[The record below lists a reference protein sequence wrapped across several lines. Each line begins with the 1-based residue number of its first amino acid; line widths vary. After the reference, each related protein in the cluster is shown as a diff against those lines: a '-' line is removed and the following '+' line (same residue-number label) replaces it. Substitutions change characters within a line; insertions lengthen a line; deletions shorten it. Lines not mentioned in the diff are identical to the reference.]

1 VPRRLRQ
8 RSSRPPPDLSD
19 QVYRRADYGA
29 EQAREDIAMN
39 VTAMSLLWTVLKI
52 LVMVGFVV
60 NIGALL
66 TWYDRRGGA
75 MMQDRIGP
83 NRAALKI
90 GTFELRIAGL
100 LHTAADGL
108 KFFTKEDFMPPKA
121 DKLLF
126 SLAPMLALFPV
137 IALTAVIPFGETIVP
152 ESIVRTVCRNG
163 AQYVAMANGACPA
176 NFTAETVWPAVA
188 RHGLAN
194 AATAIPLQIASLNVG
209 ILYVF
214 AMAGQGIV
222 GAAIA
227 GWSSDNKFSLM
238 GALRAASQMVSYEV
252 TMGLTLIG
260 AMMIYG
266 SVRLEDM
273 VLWQGEN
280 SWGIFVQPLAFFLF
294 FASAIAESKRIPFD
308 LPEAE
313 SELVSGYFTE
323 YSGMKFG
330 MFYFAEYMEV
340 ATSSMLLVLIFLGG
354 WHLPFLHRDGIT
366 IAFGDTLLVH
376 QRMPHIWV
384 VILGVLA
391 FFGKTIV
398 LCWVQAFVRWSLPRF
413 RYDQLMKLG
422 WTVLLPASLA
432 NIFVTGIVWLAIQSG
447 GESTASALK
456 VAADISQGLV
466 AATITALVIWAIVG
480 LLKTTPHARAIIG
493 SSAKYAAAAG
503 GAKEAPITG

>member
-1 VPRRLRQ
+1 MTGTQ
-8 RSSRPPPDLSD
+8 
-19 QVYRRADYGA
+19 
-29 EQAREDIAMN
+29 
-39 VTAMSLLWTVLKI
+39 LLWTVVKI

-83 NRAALKI
+83 NRAGLKI
-90 GTFELRIAGL
+90 GKFELRIAGL

-126 SLAPMLALFPV
+126 SLAPILALFPV
-137 IALTAVIPFGETIVP
+137 LALTAVIPFGETIVP
-152 ESIVRTVCRNG
+152 ESVVRTVCKNG
-163 AQYVAMANGACPA
+163 AQYAAMVNDACPA
-176 NFTAETVWPAVA
+176 GFSPETVWPAVP
-188 RHGLAN
+188 RHGISAGF
-194 AATAIPLQIASLNVG
+194 TSIPLQIATLNVG
-209 ILYVF
+209 ILFIF

-227 GWSSDNKFSLM
+227 GWASDNKFSLM

-252 TMGLTLIG
+252 TLGLTLVG
-260 AMMIYG
+260 AFMVYG

-280 SWGIFVQPLAFFLF
+280 AWGIFVQPLAFVLF
-294 FASAIAESKRIPFD
+294 FAAAIAETKRIPFD

-330 MFYFAEYMEV
+330 MFYFAEYMEI
-340 ATSSMLLVLIFLGG
+340 ATSSMLLVTIFLGG
-354 WHLPFLHRDGIT
+354 WNLPFLHRDGLT
-366 IAFGDTLLVH
+366 IAFGETELLH
-376 QRMPHIWV
+376 SRMPHVWV
-384 VILGVLA
+384 VIIGVLA
-391 FFGKTIV
+391 FFGKTIL
-398 LCWVQAFVRWSLPRF
+398 LCWLQAFVRWSLPRF

-432 NIFVTGIVWLAIQSG
+432 NIFVTGIVYLALQSAG
-447 GESTASALK
+447 PGTADGLK
-456 VAADISQGLV
+456 VAADLTQGFTAALITGLV
-466 AATITALVIWAIVG
+466 LWAVIGFLKTPARKEAIV
-480 LLKTTPHARAIIG
+480 G
-493 SSAKYAAAAG
+493 SSAKLAAAAG
-503 GAKEAPITG
+503 GTKEGPITDPGPGATEAA

>member
-1 VPRRLRQ
+1 
-8 RSSRPPPDLSD
+8 
-19 QVYRRADYGA
+19 
-29 EQAREDIAMN
+29 MN
-39 VTAMSLLWTVLKI
+39 VTGLSVLWTVLKI
-52 LVMVGFVV
+52 LLMVGFVV

-83 NRAALKI
+83 NRAGLKI
-90 GTFELRIAGL
+90 GKFELRIAGL

-137 IALTAVIPFGETIVP
+137 IALTAVIPFGETLQP
-152 ESIVRTVCRNG
+152 ESIVRTVCKSG
-163 AQYVAMANGACPA
+163 SQYQAMVNGACAAGFSP
-176 NFTAETVWPAVA
+176 ETVWPAVA
-188 RHGLAN
+188 RHGISN
-194 AATAIPLQIASLNVG
+194 PATAIPMQIATLNVG
-209 ILYVF
+209 ILFIF
-214 AMAGQGIV
+214 AIAGQGIV

-252 TMGLTLIG
+252 TLGLTLVG
-260 AMMIYG
+260 AMMVYG

-280 SWGIFVQPLAFFLF
+280 TWGIFVQPLAFFLF
-294 FASAIAESKRIPFD
+294 FAAAIAESKRIPFD

-340 ATSSMLLVLIFLGG
+340 ATSSMLLVLVFLGG
-354 WHLPFLHRDGIT
+354 WHLPFLHRDGLT
-366 IAFGDTLLVH
+366 IAFGDTTLLH
-376 QRMPHIWV
+376 TRIPHIWV
-384 VILGVLA
+384 VIIGILA

-398 LCWVQAFVRWSLPRF
+398 LCWLQAFIRWSLPRF

-422 WTVLLPASLA
+422 WTVLLPASLG
-432 NIFVTGIVWLAIQSG
+432 NIFVTGIGWLAIDSG
-447 GESTASALK
+447 GEATASALK
-456 VAADISQGLV
+456 LLADVSQGV
-466 AATITALVIWAIVG
+466 IAAVITGLALWAFIG
-480 LLKTTPHARAIIG
+480 FSKTPLRRSAIFG

-503 GAKEAPITG
+503 GAKESPITA

>member
-1 VPRRLRQ
+1 
-8 RSSRPPPDLSD
+8 
-19 QVYRRADYGA
+19 
-29 EQAREDIAMN
+29 MN
-39 VTAMSLLWTVLKI
+39 VTGMSLIWTAVKI

-83 NRAALKI
+83 NRASFKI
-90 GTFELRIAGL
+90 FGKEIRIAGL

-152 ESIVRTVCRNG
+152 ESIVRTVCKNG
-163 AQYVAMANGACPA
+163 AQYANMVNGACPSG
-176 NFTAETVWPAVA
+176 FSAETVWPAVA
-188 RHGLAN
+188 RHGIAN
-194 AATAIPLQIASLNVG
+194 AQTAIPLQIAPLNIG
-209 ILYVF
+209 ILFVF
-214 AMAGQGIV
+214 AIAGQGIV

-260 AMMIYG
+260 AMMVYG

-280 SWGIFVQPLAFFLF
+280 AWGIFVQPLAFFLF
-294 FASAIAESKRIPFD
+294 FTAAIAESKRIPFD

-340 ATSSMLLVLIFLGG
+340 ATSSMLLVLVFLGG
-354 WHLPFLHRDGIT
+354 WQMPFLHRDGLT
-366 IAFGDTLLVH
+366 IAFGESVLLH
-376 QRMPHIWV
+376 TRMPHIWV
-384 VILGVLA
+384 VILGVLS
-391 FFGKTIV
+391 FFGKVIV
-398 LCWVQAFVRWSLPRF
+398 LCWIQAFIRWSLPRF

-422 WTVLLPASLA
+422 WTFLLPASLA
-432 NIFVTGIVWLAIQSG
+432 NILVTGIVWLGLQSG
-447 GESTASALK
+447 GESTQSLLK
-456 VAADISQGLV
+456 VAADITQGLT
-466 AATITALVIWAIVG
+466 AAAITGLLIWAFIG
-480 LLKTTPHARAIIG
+480 FSRPRASSEAIIG
-493 SSAKYAAAAG
+493 SSAKLAAAAG
-503 GAKEAPITG
+503 GAKEAPITA